1 MIRTIRGGEDTL
13 KKSLIKLKKYEFTGY
28 VKSMVKRAGILSEGY
43 LIIKNGVPVAAI
55 YGKRFADDFQVMK
68 HGEKALKLA
77 WVDSYDEECQIEVRG
92 RVEVDAFMSAYPDSS
107 ITVLKTPVQK
117 QQMSKV
123 GLSWGDEAQ
132 SKVAKEASDKEIKV
146 LKKELDAWTSQGL
159 VVHTLED
166 ALNTS
171 IEEAKKLFSEF
182 RDNLRKVEFFKE
194 DLERMDTTG
203 HDTEV
208 KKLEAIFKNPMKI
221 TAIEAAM
228 EDISDKVE
236 LLDEPGAFKPDKA
249 VAISPDVR
257 PAGGYGEVI
266 PGESTEGTEDRCSV
280 CGGDMKGLD
289 ECPTCGAVRKDMK
302 SSDSVRLDIL
312 LKTRDTGLIP
322 KFTFEN
328 FVVGENNR
336 FSQSAALA
344 VAKAD
349 TISYNPLLICSGV
362 GLGKTHIINAIGNYV
377 AEHKKDK
384 KILYITTEKF
394 IQEFME
400 ATKSNKMKAFR
411 DKYRKIDLI
420 LLDDIQFIAGQEAV
434 QDELFHTFNALHK
447 DEKQIVM
454 TSDQPLRDIPGIKER
469 LVSRFESG
477 LPTDMQSPDLE
488 TRMNILRKKAEA
500 VDFEIG
506 DDVLKIISKTHVS
519 NVRSL
524 EGALNKIIAYCNL
537 MKASPTTS
545 VAMEVITDESKKA
558 GKSEAKTKPE
568 EKDIDIFKD
577 KIESDRLKI
586 SHSYLIEEDRPQQCF
601 ELFVETLDLGFNGM
615 CISRTNPR
623 RLMGDFDFGEAELFW
638 LTDRDSSGIETIEP
652 ALEKIIYKIEDLLN
666 TGKKG
671 VLLIDGLEYLVSNT
685 SFDAVLR
692 FLRRLIDDI
701 SESNSIFLMSLTP
714 GTLDP
719 KDLMVLEREMEVLS
733 FL

>member
-1 MIRTIRGGEDTL
+1 MSEVLSTSVDFLPEGKLIRTIRGGEDTL

-55 YGKRFADDFQVMK
+55 YGKRPGDDFQVMK
-68 HGEKALKLA
+68 QGEKALKLA

-92 RVEVDAFMSAYPDSS
+92 RVEVDTFMSAYPESS
-107 ITVLKTPVQK
+107 ITVLKSPAQK
-117 QQMSKV
+117 QQRSKV

-132 SKVAKEASDKEIKV
+132 SKAAKEVSDREMKD

-194 DLERMDTTG
+194 DLEHMDTTG

-208 KKLEAIFKNPMKI
+208 KKLEALFKNPMKI

-236 LLDEPGAFKPDKA
+236 LMEEPGAFKLDKA
-249 VAISPDVR
+249 EAPEIR

-266 PGESTEGTEDRCSV
+266 PGEGTEDTEDRCSV

-302 SSDSVRLDIL
+302 SSGMDKLDIL
-312 LKTRDTGLIP
+312 LKTRDTGLISAY
-322 KFTFEN
+322 TFEN
-328 FVVGENNR
+328 FVVGEKNR

-349 TISYNPLLICSGV
+349 SISYNPLLICGGV

-394 IQEFME
+394 IQKFMD

-411 DKYRKIDLI
+411 NKYRKIDLL

-447 DEKQIVM
+447 DQKQIVM
-454 TSDQPLRDIPGIKER
+454 TSDSPLHDIPGIKER

-477 LPTDMQSPDLE
+477 LPTDIQSPDLE
-488 TRMNILRKKAEA
+488 TRMNILRMKAEA
-500 VDFEIG
+500 VDFDVG
-506 DDVLKIISKTHVS
+506 DDVLKIIARSHVS

-524 EGALNKIIAYCNL
+524 EGALNKIIAYCRL
-537 MKASPTTS
+537 MKVAPTTS
-545 VAMEVITDESKKA
+545 VAMEVIADESKKA
-558 GKSEAKTKPE
+558 GKPEAKTKPE
-568 EKDIDIFKD
+568 ERDVDIFKD

-601 ELFVETLDLGFNGM
+601 ELFVETLDLGFNG
-615 CISRTNPR
+615 
-623 RLMGDFDFGEAELFW
+623 
-638 LTDRDSSGIETIEP
+638 
-652 ALEKIIYKIEDLLN
+652 
-666 TGKKG
+666 
-671 VLLIDGLEYLVSNT
+671 
-685 SFDAVLR
+685 
-692 FLRRLIDDI
+692 
-701 SESNSIFLMSLTP
+701 
-714 GTLDP
+714 
-719 KDLMVLEREMEVLS
+719 
-733 FL
+733 